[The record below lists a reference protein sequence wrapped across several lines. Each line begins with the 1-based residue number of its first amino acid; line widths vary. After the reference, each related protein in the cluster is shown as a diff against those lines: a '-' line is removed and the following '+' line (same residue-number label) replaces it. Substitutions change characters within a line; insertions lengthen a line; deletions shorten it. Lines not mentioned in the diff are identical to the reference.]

1 MGENGVCHVRVPH
14 PDDVTNFVDAVVQS
28 PENGLKVEKGFVL
41 NR

>member
-1 MGENGVCHVRVPH
+1 MSENGVCHVRVPH